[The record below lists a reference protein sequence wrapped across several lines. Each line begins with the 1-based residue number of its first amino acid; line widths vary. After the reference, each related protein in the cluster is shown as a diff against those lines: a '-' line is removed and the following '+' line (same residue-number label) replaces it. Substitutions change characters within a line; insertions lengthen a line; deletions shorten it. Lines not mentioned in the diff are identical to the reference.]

1 MQFDLIEDILLANHV
16 HRRRNS
22 GAADWRVAARGI
34 VVLYD
39 WPHRGDAT
47 TAMVQTA
54 WRR

>member
-1 MQFDLIEDILLANHV
+1 MPFDLIEDILLANHGQ
-16 HRRRNS
+16 RRRNA
-22 GAADWRVAARGI
+22 GAADWRIEAGGI

-39 WPHRGDAT
+39 WPYRGDAT